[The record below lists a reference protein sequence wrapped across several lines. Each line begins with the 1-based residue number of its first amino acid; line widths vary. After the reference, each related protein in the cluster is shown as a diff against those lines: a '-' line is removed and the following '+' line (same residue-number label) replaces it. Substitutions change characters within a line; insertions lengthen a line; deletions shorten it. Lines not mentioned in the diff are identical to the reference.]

1 MRQQIEVILCR
12 AYLTLNLKKAGS
24 LMRQQLID
32 TLKVNVNVGIPI
44 ILTLGYELLHYCKSP
59 ELYSIQDDEENI
71 IRIHEV
77 LVKFISC
84 HTAYLRAICQYYLH
98 SYIQLNP
105 QKDPFLLNI
114 SHFWQEDRDSQKILA
129 NVAMVVEGFK
139 NAVEGQ

>member
-1 MRQQIEVILCR
+1 
-12 AYLTLNLKKAGS
+12 
-24 LMRQQLID
+24 MRQQLID

-84 HTAYLRAICQYYLH
+84 PYCLSQSYLPVLSA
-98 SYIQLNP
+98 
-105 QKDPFLLNI
+105 
-114 SHFWQEDRDSQKILA
+114 
-129 NVAMVVEGFK
+129 
-139 NAVEGQ
+139 